1 MNKIPE
7 IKLNKIYV
15 IVINNKYEKD
25 SKIIPNELFKEED
38 VTDIANENLFAIK
51 EKIIALKDLS
61 SNNSEPAIDIGSHCK
76 KPLVCLFR

>member
-1 MNKIPE
+1 M
-7 IKLNKIYV
+7 

-51 EKIIALKDLS
+51 EKIIALKDLHQITVS
-61 SNNSEPAIDIGSHCK
+61 LLLI
-76 KPLVCLFR
+76 